1 MSSRLYFAYG
11 SNLWLKQMQ
20 ERCPNSIKLG
30 IAKLPN
36 FQWIISPR
44 GYANVRPSDDHV
56 VYGVLYAINSSDERR
71 LDGYEG
77 VPRSYWK
84 VELEVTGTGAPRP
97 EYIRRMKAG
106 LSDAALPEDWVLNN
120 IEPWLRHGVSS

>member
-1 MSSRLYFAYG
+1 M
-11 SNLWLKQMQ
+11 
-20 ERCPNSIKLG
+20 
-30 IAKLPN
+30 
-36 FQWIISPR
+36 
-44 GYANVRPSDDHV
+44 RPSDDHV

-84 VELEVTGTGAPRP
+84 VELEVVIEEFGEEKRHPVLVYIDPRHGTGAPRP
-97 EYIRRMKAG
+97 EYIRRMRAG
-106 LSDAALPEDWVLNN
+106 LNDAALPEDWTIDN